1 MRIWVGL
8 GCLAACAAVT
18 STASGQSLD
27 ASGLIVREQQQTALG
42 GAFAVAGPANAP
54 LSLGASRYDADRGLI
69 DWSSRETVTHSKSG
83 KRVDSVRVS
92 TATYAPQTGGLVL
105 PRPGVDAEDFASVD
119 AYDVTLTRGWPAA
132 LAFSAGKLDI
142 DVSPHAAIGFGDS
155 GNSAEAG
162 AMLRVGK
169 DLEDRVD
176 NALGS
181 VGLRDGSSFGDK
193 GRWYLFAAASGRAV
207 GMNML
212 QGAGGWE
219 RAGWSTDATSRLV
232 GDAQAGVA
240 WRKGAM
246 QASVGY
252 VSRKIKGKEQFRGM
266 DTIETSMVALSFSL
280 RPKW

>member
-8 GCLAACAAVT
+8 GCLAAWAAAG
-18 STASGQSLD
+18 SAFGQALD
-27 ASGLIVREQQQTALG
+27 ASDFAVPGQRPLGVG
-42 GAFAVAGPANAP
+42 GAFATQGPAASP
-54 LSLGASRYDADRGLI
+54 LSMSSTRYDDAHGI
-69 DWSSRETVTHSKSG
+69 VDWSTRETVTTSKSG
-83 KRVDSVRVS
+83 KRVDSVRISVAS
-92 TATYAPQTGGLVL
+92 YTPGRSGLVL
-105 PRPGVDAEDFASVD
+105 PQPGVDAEDFASVD

-132 LAFSAGKLDI
+132 VAFSAGKLDI
-142 DVSPHAAIGFGDS
+142 DVSPHAAVGFGDS

-162 AMLRVGK
+162 AMLRVGRN
-169 DLEDRVD
+169 LEERVDGALDRV
-176 NALGS
+176 G
-181 VGLRDGSSFGDK
+181 VKDGSSFGEK

-207 GMNML
+207 GMNMM

-246 QASVGY
+246 QASIGY
-252 VSRKIKGKEQFRGM
+252 VGRRIKGKEQFRGM
-266 DTIETSMVALSFSL
+266 ETVRSSMVGVSFSL

>member
-1 MRIWVGL
+1 MRIWVGI
-8 GCLAACAAVT
+8 GCLAACAAAGA
-18 STASGQSLD
+18 ASAEDLTT
-27 ASGLIVREQQQTALG
+27 RE
-42 GAFAVAGPANAP
+42 FAVQGERELGVGGPFAAQGPAASS
-54 LSLGASRYDADRGLI
+54 LSLSPTRYDTAHGVV
-69 DWSSRETVTHSKSG
+69 DWSTRETVTASKSG

-92 TATYAPQTGGLVL
+92 VASYAPRAGGLAL

-132 LAFSAGKLDI
+132 FAFSAGKLDI
-142 DVSPHAAIGFGDS
+142 DVSPHAAVGFGDS

-169 DLEDRVD
+169 NLEERVDGALDRV
-176 NALGS
+176 G
-181 VGLRDGSSFGDK
+181 VQDGSSFGDK

-207 GMNML
+207 GMNLM
-212 QGAGGWE
+212 QGSGGWE

-252 VSRKIKGKEQFRGM
+252 VGRRIKGKDQFRGM
-266 DTIETSMVALSFSL
+266 DTINSSMVGVSFSL

>member
-1 MRIWVGL
+1 MRIWVGI
-8 GCLAACAAVT
+8 GCMAACAA
-18 STASGQSLD
+18 AGGAWGQDLD
-27 ASGLIVREQQQTALG
+27 ASNFSAQGQRQSGLG
-42 GAFAVAGPANAP
+42 GAFAAHGPSTSP
-54 LSLGASRYDADRGLI
+54 LSISSTRYDPAHGVV
-69 DWSSRETVTHSKSG
+69 DWSTRETVTPSRSG

-92 TATYAPQTGGLVL
+92 VASYAPRAGGLVL
-105 PRPGVDAEDFASVD
+105 PQPGVDADDFASID

-132 LAFSAGKLDI
+132 LAFSAGKVDI
-142 DVSPHAAIGFGDS
+142 DVSPHASVGFGDG

-169 DLEDRVD
+169 NLEDRVD
-176 NALGS
+176 GALGQ
-181 VGLRDGSSFGDK
+181 VGVKDGSSFGDK

-207 GMNML
+207 GMNMT
-212 QGAGGWE
+212 QGSGGWE

-252 VSRKIKGKEQFRGM
+252 VGRRIKGKEQFRGM
-266 DTIETSMVALSFSL
+266 DTIQSSMVGVSFSL